1 MVDNTLTVSGV
12 AGRYARALF
21 ELALE
26 SKSVDAVKSDIEKFD
41 ALMRESEDLR
51 RLVRSP
57 VFGESGLNEI
67 IMLVGCYVLACMLLR
82 TWGVDIEQPKA

>member
-1 MVDNTLTVSGV
+1 MAGEDSTVSGV

-51 RLVRSP
+51 FSSGNLLHWRLRRTATGTPRSRYL
-57 VFGESGLNEI
+57 LNDRSELI
-67 IMLVGCYVLACMLLR
+67 
-82 TWGVDIEQPKA
+82 